1 MKKILLIFILSLI
14 FSCNNLEKK
23 QHLVEAPSG
32 MVFIMGGEFLMGA
45 DNNQAMRDEYP
56 QHKVNVN
63 SFLMDETEVT
73 NADFKKFIESTGYLT
88 TAERTID
95 WNDLKKYLPPNTPKP
110 HDSLLAPSSLVFFES
125 QTKNLND
132 FSQWWKLQKE
142 VNWKHPYG
150 KESTIDTIMNHPV
163 IHVSWDDAV
172 AYCNW
177 KGRRLPTEAEYEYA
191 MRSGKS
197 NTMYSWGNQPINSG
211 KQKANVWQGNFP
223 SNNVVSDEFY
233 YTSPVKSFDKNDFG
247 LYDISGNVWEWCS
260 DLYHSDYYSTISN
273 GIANNPT
280 GPTKSFDPN
289 DPYSSKRVMKG
300 GSFLCNDSYCSG
312 FRNSMRMKSTPDS
325 SSQHVGFRTVLDL
338 N

>member
-1 MKKILLIFILSLI
+1 
-14 FSCNNLEKK
+14 
-23 QHLVEAPSG
+23 
-32 MVFIMGGEFLMGA
+32 
-45 DNNQAMRDEYP
+45 
-56 QHKVNVN
+56 
-63 SFLMDETEVT
+63 MDETEVT

-88 TAERTID
+88 TAERIID

-150 KESTIDTIMNHPV
+150 KESSIDTILDHPV

-172 AYCNW
+172 AYSNW

-191 MRSGKS
+191 MRSGNS
-197 NTMYSWGNQPINSG
+197 NTLYTWGNLPVGSG
-211 KQKANVWQGNFP
+211 KQKANVWQGDFP
-223 SNNVVSDEFY
+223 SNNTVSDEFY

-260 DLYHSDYYSTISN
+260 DFYHSDYYSTISN
-273 GIANNPT
+273 DIANNPK
-280 GPTKSFDPN
+280 GPGKSFDPN
-289 DPYSSKRVMKG
+289 DPFSSKRVMRG

-338 N
+338 D

>member
-1 MKKILLIFILSLI
+1 M
-14 FSCNNLEKK
+14 
-23 QHLVEAPSG
+23 
-32 MVFIMGGEFLMGA
+32 
-45 DNNQAMRDEYP
+45 
-56 QHKVNVN
+56 
-63 SFLMDETEVT
+63 
-73 NADFKKFIESTGYLT
+73 T
-88 TAERTID
+88 TAERKID
-95 WNDLKKYLPPNTPKP
+95 WDDLKKYLPPNTPKP

-142 VNWKHPYG
+142 VNWKRPYG
-150 KESTIDTIMNHPV
+150 KESTIDTILDHPV

-191 MRSGKS
+191 MRSGNS
-197 NTMYSWGNQPINSG
+197 NTIYTWGNEPVG
-211 KQKANVWQGNFP
+211 TGTQKANIWQGNFP
-223 SNNVVSDEFY
+223 SNNISSDEFY
-233 YTSPVKSFDKNDFG
+233 YTSPVKSFEKNDFG

-273 GIANNPT
+273 GLANNPK
-280 GPTKSFDPN
+280 GPTKSYDPN
-289 DPYSSKRVMKG
+289 DPFSSKRVMRG

-325 SSQHVGFRTVLDL
+325 SSQHVGFRTVLDI
-338 N
+338 

>member
-1 MKKILLIFILSLI
+1 
-14 FSCNNLEKK
+14 
-23 QHLVEAPSG
+23 
-32 MVFIMGGEFLMGA
+32 
-45 DNNQAMRDEYP
+45 
-56 QHKVNVN
+56 
-63 SFLMDETEVT
+63 MDETEVT

-88 TAERTID
+88 TAERIID

-150 KESTIDTIMNHPV
+150 KESTIDTILNHPV

-191 MRSGKS
+191 MRSGQS

-223 SNNVVSDEFY
+223 SNNIVSDEFY

-273 GIANNPT
+273 GITNNPI
-280 GPTKSFDPN
+280 GPSKSFDPN
-289 DPYSSKRVMKG
+289 DPYSSKRVMRG